1 MVRSTARRQK
11 RVASDDEE
19 DSDTHV
25 TKTRQKPTEE
35 VDSDGE
41 GEAQHFDPTTFKD
54 QPLDPAQAAQKLE
67 GLNQDWEAYASLFSD
82 LYTGITTGAETVQ
95 ECLAD
100 QDEDVSCLNWVYVS
114 CLLTPNF
121 WQMSFKVDI
130 AMRNLVD
137 AEAQMKIQKK
147 IISGLIEQVQREAVV
162 SQLLLLPLVHAEVL
176 LFW

>member
-100 QDEDVSCLNWVYVS
+100 QDEDVSCSN
-114 CLLTPNF
+114 
-121 WQMSFKVDI
+121 
-130 AMRNLVD
+130 
-137 AEAQMKIQKK
+137 
-147 IISGLIEQVQREAVV
+147 
-162 SQLLLLPLVHAEVL
+162 
-176 LFW
+176 